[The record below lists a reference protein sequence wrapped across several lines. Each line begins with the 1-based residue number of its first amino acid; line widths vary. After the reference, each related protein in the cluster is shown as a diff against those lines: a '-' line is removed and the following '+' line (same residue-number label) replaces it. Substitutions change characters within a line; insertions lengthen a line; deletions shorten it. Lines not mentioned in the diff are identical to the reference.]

1 MQRRKEQAASA
12 TGSGKSTAQ
21 LVLTSSELQPSVAP
35 VKLAGWRKE
44 ASAIKAGLRVLISSL
59 KGGPDPRAASHFLAQ
74 IRG

>member
-1 MQRRKEQAASA
+1 
-12 TGSGKSTAQ
+12 
-21 LVLTSSELQPSVAP
+21 VAP